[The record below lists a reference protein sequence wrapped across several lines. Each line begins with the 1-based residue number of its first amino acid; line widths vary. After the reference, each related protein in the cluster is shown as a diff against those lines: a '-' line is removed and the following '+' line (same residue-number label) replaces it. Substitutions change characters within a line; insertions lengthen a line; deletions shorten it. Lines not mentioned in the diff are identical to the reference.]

1 MPISAVDF
9 TLGALTD
16 CFDQSPFASKT
27 TVLPEKQ
34 LIKSIAQQQQ
44 QQHFTALLASAQPTS
59 SRLPDPQTML
69 AIQHGIMQATLTVDL
84 AAKMAGSL
92 TQTVNRLATMQ

>member
-1 MPISAVDF
+1 MTISAVDL
-9 TLGALTD
+9 TSGALTD
-16 CFDQSPFASKT
+16 CFDQSPPVSKT
-27 TVLPEKQ
+27 TVLPEKK
-34 LIKSIAQQQQ
+34 LIKSISQQ

-59 SRLPDPQTML
+59 SRLADPQTML

>member
-1 MPISAVDF
+1 MPVSAVDF

-16 CFDQSPFASKT
+16 SFDQSPFASKT

-34 LIKSIAQQQQ
+34 LIEWISQQQKD
-44 QQHFTALLASAQPTS
+44 FENLMTLAKPTPS
-59 SRLPDPQTML
+59 QVINPQTML
-69 AIQHGIMQATLTVDL
+69 AIQYGIMQAVLPVDVTVKL
-84 AAKMAGSL
+84 FASL